1 MQTSSAGTTITYSN
15 QFHALTYHKL
25 ILMIIIQLQGG
36 WQQVLHPDSRETNPE
51 KEVRYERAEAT
62 SQEDQ
67 GRLRGELPDLPVEI
81 HGEGEGGAV
90 AQM

>member
-1 MQTSSAGTTITYSN
+1 
-15 QFHALTYHKL
+15 
-25 ILMIIIQLQGG
+25 MIYDDFIIQLQGG